1 MRFLRV
7 IIVIIFLGSV
17 VLLGWTIENVLK
29 KDTIPPKITD
39 EVGELHVGV
48 KDDKKAWLKGLSAND
63 DRDGD
68 ITDKILIERVSRFL
82 EPGKCQ
88 VNYVVFDQGN
98 NFSRHQ
104 RDIYFDDYQ
113 SPRLS
118 LDKPLMYRS
127 GEHIMFTDRLHLWD
141 SIDGDLDYKIKIESS
156 NVRNSEVG
164 VYEIELHAVTNYGDE
179 VRTRIPV
186 NIVDYSTD
194 GPEIELKQYLAYV
207 KKGEFFD
214 PLSYVTSVVD
224 TDGGEI
230 DKSLISIH
238 SQVDFSKVGG
248 GQICL
253 EVTNSKG
260 FRGSTYLT
268 IIVEE

>member
-1 MRFLRV
+1 
-7 IIVIIFLGSV
+7 
-17 VLLGWTIENVLK
+17 
-29 KDTIPPKITD
+29 
-39 EVGELHVGV
+39 
-48 KDDKKAWLKGLSAND
+48 
-63 DRDGD
+63 
-68 ITDKILIERVSRFL
+68 
-82 EPGKCQ
+82 
-88 VNYVVFDQGN
+88 
-98 NFSRHQ
+98 
-104 RDIYFDDYQ
+104 
-113 SPRLS
+113 
-118 LDKPLMYRS
+118 
-127 GEHIMFTDRLHLWD
+127 MFTDRLHLWD

-156 NVRNSEVG
+156 NVRNSEVW
-164 VYEIELHAVTNYGDE
+164 VYDIELHAVTNYGDE

-194 GPEIELKQYLAYV
+194 GPEIEFKQYLAYV

-230 DKSLISIH
+230 DKSLISIL